1 MRWLW
6 GAFEQLQ
13 QRLLAD
19 RPADAW
25 QQVDTTARPVEH
37 PSRVCGPDAWA
48 GRGDLRAEF
57 GWYTAHRD
65 WSHGFRPG
73 LRTAL
78 GSRLVRTWDI
88 VPALIDERA
97 VTDDLLAGPRR
108 SPTVLI
114 HTDMD
119 ITKTPSPAPL
129 IGCRRRGKSG
139 GF

>member
-1 MRWLW
+1 M
-6 GAFEQLQ
+6 
-13 QRLLAD
+13 AD

-25 QQVDTTARPVEH
+25 QQVGTTALPVKH
-37 PSRVCGPDAWA
+37 PSRVRGADAWDGPGGLHA
-48 GRGDLRAEF
+48 GF
-57 GWYTAHRD
+57 GRDAAHGE
-65 WSHGFRPG
+65 WFYGFRLG
-73 LRTAL
+73 LRTDL

-97 VTDDLLAGPRR
+97 VTDDLRAGPRR

-114 HTDMD
+114 HSDMD